1 MDSIRHGKKG
11 GQQESIG
18 LNFEEKKKKRFA
30 SVMVNSSF
38 LSLKAA

>member
-18 LNFEEKKKKRFA
+18 LNFEEKKRFA

-38 LSLKAA
+38 CL